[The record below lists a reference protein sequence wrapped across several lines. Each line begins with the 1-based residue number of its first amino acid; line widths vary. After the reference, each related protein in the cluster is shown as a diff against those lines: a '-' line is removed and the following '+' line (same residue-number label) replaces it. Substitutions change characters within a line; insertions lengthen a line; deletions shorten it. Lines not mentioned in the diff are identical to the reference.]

1 MRVILPEYEVKVK
14 FYIFPYRKFKI
25 VASTEDE
32 ARKIANDQAQHIIDS
47 LDFEI
52 SSIKAKKYLIDKFL

>member
-1 MRVILPEYEVKVK
+1 LPEYEVKVK

-25 VASTEDE
+25 NAPTEEE
-32 ARKIANDQAQHIIDS
+32 ARKIATDQAQHIIDT

-52 SSIKAKKYLIDKFL
+52 TSVKAKRYLMDKFL